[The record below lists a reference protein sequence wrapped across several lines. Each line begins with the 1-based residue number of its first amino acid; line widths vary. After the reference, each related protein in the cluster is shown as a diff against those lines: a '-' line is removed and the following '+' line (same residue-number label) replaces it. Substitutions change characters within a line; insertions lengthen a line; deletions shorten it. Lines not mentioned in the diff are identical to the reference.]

1 MEASPQL
8 NPHGGSGQRH
18 SLPSRLLQTQPDAV
32 LCRLARRGNA
42 GAFEA
47 LYGRYHRGVYGFVF
61 HLLGRGATAEDAEDI
76 AQEAFSTAF
85 NRLADHR
92 PEASFRS
99 WLYTIARNR
108 AYDQIRTRKPLSE
121 DVTEFPV
128 VSGTG
133 TEGDAERRANM
144 AWLVGA
150 MGELPERQREA
161 LVMRELGGLSYGEI
175 ASGLDTTVPGV
186 KQLIN
191 RARGT
196 LASAAEGEDLRPPR
210 KLAKQL
216 NALVP
221 ALPMAAGGT
230 AISAIG
236 IGGSATVAGAG
247 GMSAVTKIAATVL
260 AAAAIGGGA
269 AGIDRATGDGDANA
283 TRSAT
288 AVKSAAAGDATSP
301 GSGGSGIESDQGE
314 SPGADHGRGER
325 RRGERRAER
334 EDDGSGEDGDRRSE
348 SGGNDSDGSGRKRD
362 SSDDDDAKEDGA
374 DQQDHGNEGGSESSQ
389 PESGDDASSD
399 ARSES
404 EHESGGGEDGGE
416 DGIEPKAEGADSE
429 IELPETEH

>member
-1 MEASPQL
+1 M
-8 NPHGGSGQRH
+8 
-18 SLPSRLLQTQPDAV
+18 QTQPDAV

-47 LYGRYHRGVYGFVF
+47 LYGRHHRGVYGFVF
-61 HLLGRGATAEDAEDI
+61 HLLGRGVTAEDAEDI
-76 AQEAFSTAF
+76 AQEAFTTAF
-85 NRLADHR
+85 NRLAEHR

-108 AYDQIRTRKPLSE
+108 AYDQIRARKPLSE
-121 DVTEFPV
+121 DVTKFPL

-175 ASGLDTTVPGV
+175 ASGLDTTVPSV
-186 KQLIN
+186 KQLIH

-196 LASAAEGEDLRPPR
+196 LTSAAEGEDLKSPR
-210 KLAKQL
+210 KFAKQL

-221 ALPMAAGGT
+221 ALPLVAGGT
-230 AISAIG
+230 TVSAIG

-247 GMSAVTKIAATVL
+247 GLSAVTKIAAAVL

-269 AGIDRATGDGDANA
+269 AGIDRATGDDAEA
-283 TRSAT
+283 TRTAT
-288 AVKSAAAGDATSP
+288 AAKSVAGNDSTANSTSP
-301 GSGGSGIESDQGE
+301 GRGNSGTGKDHGA
-314 SPGADHGRGER
+314 SPKAGQGRGER
-325 RRGERRAER
+325 RADR
-334 EDDGSGEDGDRRSE
+334 EDGESDGSRGGKDRQSE
-348 SGGNDSDGSGRKRD
+348 SGENDSDGSGQKSD
-362 SSDDDDAKEDGA
+362 SSSDDDAKNDSA
-374 DQQDHGNEGGSESSQ
+374 DQQDDGTEGGSESGS
-389 PESGDDASSD
+389 PETGDDASSD
-399 ARSES
+399 GDSGSEPDS
-404 EHESGGGEDGGE
+404 GED
-416 DGIEPKAEGADSE
+416 DDAAEPRAEGADSG